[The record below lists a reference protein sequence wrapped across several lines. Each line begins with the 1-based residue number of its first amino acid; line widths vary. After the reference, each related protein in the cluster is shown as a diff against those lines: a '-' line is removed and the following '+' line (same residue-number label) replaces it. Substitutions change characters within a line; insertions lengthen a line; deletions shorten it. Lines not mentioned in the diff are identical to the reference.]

1 MRAAIGN
8 GEVLDARVLAGLR
21 DYQRPGEP
29 DFLTHLIS
37 VFLDDLS
44 LRLESIR
51 NAQARGDHG
60 TLRSAAHALKGASGE
75 LGTRSRLRPPGDGSP
90 EIPPK
95 HIARQGCF
103 LLPNP
108 CADCWYALLLAYPLI
123 ALRIT
128 GHSQR
133 PMTCHSTRVF
143 ARRIP

>member
-8 GEVLDARVLAGLR
+8 EEVLDARVLAGLR

-75 LGTRSRLRPPGDGSP
+75 LGAKRLHALCAQLEATARSGILAGAQPLVREVEHEAVRVRRAMEVLRSP
-90 EIPPK
+90 
-95 HIARQGCF
+95 Q
-103 LLPNP
+103 
-108 CADCWYALLLAYPLI
+108 
-123 ALRIT
+123 T
-128 GHSQR
+128 
-133 PMTCHSTRVF
+133 T
-143 ARRIP
+143 

>member
-8 GEVLDARVLAGLR
+8 EEVLDARVLAGLR

-29 DFLTHLIS
+29 DFLTHLIR

-75 LGTRSRLRPPGDGSP
+75 LGAKRLHALCAQLEARARSGILADAQPLVREVEREAVRVRRAMEVLRSP
-90 EIPPK
+90 
-95 HIARQGCF
+95 Q
-103 LLPNP
+103 
-108 CADCWYALLLAYPLI
+108 
-123 ALRIT
+123 T
-128 GHSQR
+128 
-133 PMTCHSTRVF
+133 T
-143 ARRIP
+143 

>member
-21 DYQRPGEP
+21 EYQRPGDS

-51 NAQARGDHG
+51 NAQTQGDLG

-75 LGTRSRLRPPGDGSP
+75 LGAKRLHALCAQLEATARSGILGGAQP
-90 EIPPK
+90 
-95 HIARQGCF
+95 
-103 LLPNP
+103 
-108 CADCWYALLLAYPLI
+108 LASEVEHE
-123 ALRIT
+123 AV
-128 GHSQR
+128 
-133 PMTCHSTRVF
+133 RV
-143 ARRIP
+143 RRAMEVLKAPQTA